1 MFFTN
6 SPEDALARVVDSIR
20 PKGVY
25 VLTDTNAAHFVLP
38 VLQSVS
44 EVIASAP
51 VVTVP
56 SGDVNKTLES
66 AQLAW
71 TRLVELGA
79 TRHSV
84 LSNVGGGVVT
94 DLGGFVASTF
104 KRGMHCVNVP
114 PTLLGAVD
122 AAVGGKTGV
131 NFRDLK
137 NQIGTFSLPDA
148 VIVSTVFFNT
158 LSDQELLSGYA
169 EMIKH
174 GLLSSQEAFDRLMAY
189 RLDFSG
195 ADADSLLALL
205 EESVKVKTSIVESDP
220 CENGIRKAL
229 NLGHTAGHAIETLA
243 LRRQSPI
250 PHGFAVAYGMVVE
263 CILSSMLQGFPS
275 ESLHRL
281 ADYVRHNYG
290 IFAFDCKDYDALV
303 AIMRQDKKNDSPEHI
318 NFTLLHRPGDP
329 VIDVTVDVDHITGA
343 LDVYRDMMGL

>member
-84 LSNVGGGVVT
+84 LINVGGGVVT

-114 PTLLGAVD
+114 TTLLGAVD

-137 NQIGTFSLPDA
+137 
-148 VIVSTVFFNT
+148 
-158 LSDQELLSGYA
+158 
-169 EMIKH
+169 
-174 GLLSSQEAFDRLMAY
+174 DRK
-189 RLDFSG
+189 
-195 ADADSLLALL
+195 
-205 EESVKVKTSIVESDP
+205 SVV
-220 CENGIRKAL
+220 
-229 NLGHTAGHAIETLA
+229 
-243 LRRQSPI
+243 
-250 PHGFAVAYGMVVE
+250 
-263 CILSSMLQGFPS
+263 
-275 ESLHRL
+275 
-281 ADYVRHNYG
+281 
-290 IFAFDCKDYDALV
+290 
-303 AIMRQDKKNDSPEHI
+303 
-318 NFTLLHRPGDP
+318 
-329 VIDVTVDVDHITGA
+329 
-343 LDVYRDMMGL
+343 